1 MDFGVFPR
9 FSGKTMFK
17 PCLDHLNRG
26 FTSATPSWSPGC
38 ESCQPHLSGR
48 FHPGWV
54 RQIFWGTPLKNTKGQ
69 ITIDQRCLNP
79 NDDVDVDFDVDV
91 GVPLVVNTGNCM
103 QVSDKDICKCETLP
117 WSQAFPLM
125 PLQQERQ
132 AQPQAQDPVR
142 HTGTPFICWGTYRR
156 QRCRYTIQYMYILY
170 TYDYVCIYVS
180 VYIYIFIIICIYNT
194 YTFSWTWPCTD

>member
-17 PCLDHLNRG
+17 PCLDHLNWG

-54 RQIFWGTPLKNTKGQ
+54 RQSFFGYPVEKHFRHWDKGTNHNRSTN
-69 ITIDQRCLNP
+69 QRCLNP
-79 NDDVDVDFDVDV
+79 NVDVDVDV
-91 GVPLVVNTGNCM
+91 GVPLVVNAGNCM
-103 QVSDKDICKCETLP
+103 QVSDKDICKTLP

-132 AQPQAQDPVR
+132 AQPQVQDPVR

-156 QRCRYTIQYMYILY
+156 QRCRYTIQYMY
-170 TYDYVCIYVS
+170 TYHYVCIYVL
-180 VYIYIFIIICIYNT
+180 IICIV
-194 YTFSWTWPCTD
+194 